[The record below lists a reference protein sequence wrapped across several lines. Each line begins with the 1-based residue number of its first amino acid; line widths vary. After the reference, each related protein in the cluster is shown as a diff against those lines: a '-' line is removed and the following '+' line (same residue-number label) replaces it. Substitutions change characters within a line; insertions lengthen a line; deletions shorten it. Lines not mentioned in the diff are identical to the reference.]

1 MISTTVDSNRRGY
14 TDKSYF
20 KAEVAIDSSGFPDS
34 VSEGMKVKVEVVVMN
49 LVEEE
54 RLIKLPNQC
63 VTTRMISEDTPETG
77 CWVLNEKTEKHE
89 WRPVTI
95 EYRDETHIAIRDWAS
110 ILDITNKQKDKQ
122 LEEYSIYLEL
132 AVPRREGL

>member
-20 KAEVAIDSSGFPDS
+20 KAQVAIDSGGFPDS

-77 CWVLNEKTEKHE
+77 CWVLNEKSEKHE
-89 WRPVTI
+89 WRPM
-95 EYRDETHIAIRDWAS
+95 
-110 ILDITNKQKDKQ
+110 
-122 LEEYSIYLEL
+122 
-132 AVPRREGL
+132 